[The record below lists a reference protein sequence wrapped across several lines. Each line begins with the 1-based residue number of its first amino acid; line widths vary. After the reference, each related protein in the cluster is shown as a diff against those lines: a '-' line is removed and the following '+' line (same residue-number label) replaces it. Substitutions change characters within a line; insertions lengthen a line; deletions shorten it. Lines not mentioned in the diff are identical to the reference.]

1 MDGLIVLVFIFG
13 AMVGSFLNVCIAR
26 IPNDESIVHP
36 RSRCPAC
43 KKPIAAYDNIPIVSY
58 LWLRGRCRGCRVGI
72 SLRYPLVESLM
83 GILAAALYWNF
94 GLGLAFFSFFV
105 FCASLVVI
113 SFIDFDVRIVPNVI
127 SLPGIIIGLLFSLLA
142 AYVIPDPSLAIP
154 TPLSALLGVLI
165 GGGFLLATALI
176 YEKLRGREGMGMGD
190 VKLLA
195 MIGAFLGGEAIFLT
209 LFLASLTGAVVGLA
223 SGGGRHAKIP
233 FGPFL
238 CSGALIYLFFGRG
251 IMLFSAP

>member
-1 MDGLIVLVFIFG
+1 MMIVPLVFIFG

-26 IPNDESIVHP
+26 LPNDESVVHP
-36 RSRCPAC
+36 RSRCPKC
-43 KKPIAAYDNIPIVSY
+43 QQPIAAYDNIPILSY
-58 LWLRGRCRGCRVGI
+58 LLLRGRCRGCGVAI
-72 SLRYPLVESLM
+72 SLRYPIVEMLM
-83 GILAAALYWNF
+83 GLLAVALFWQF
-94 GLGLAFFSFFV
+94 GLGLAFVSFFL
-105 FCASLVVI
+105 FTAALLVI
-113 SFIDFDVRIVPNVI
+113 SFVDFDVRIVPNVI
-127 SLPGIIIGLLFSLLA
+127 SLPGIVVGLLFSLLA
-142 AYVIPDPSLAIP
+142 AYVTPDPAIP

-176 YEKLRGREGMGMGD
+176 YEKFRGREGMGMGD

-209 LFLASLTGAVVGLA
+209 LFLASLTGAIVGLA
-223 SGGGRHAKIP
+223 SGGGRYAKIP

-251 IMLFSAP
+251 IMLFSFS

>member
-1 MDGLIVLVFIFG
+1 MIAPLVFIFG

-26 IPNDESIVHP
+26 IPNDESIVQP
-36 RSRCPAC
+36 RSRCPGC
-43 KKPIAAYDNIPIVSY
+43 KKAIAAYDNIPILSY
-58 LWLRGRCRGCRVGI
+58 LLLRGRCRGCGTGI
-72 SLRYPLVESLM
+72 SLRYPLVELLM
-83 GILAAALYWNF
+83 GILAVALYWRF
-94 GLGLAFFSFFV
+94 GLGLAFISFFV
-105 FCASLVVI
+105 FCAGLVVI
-113 SFIDFDVRIVPNVI
+113 SFIDIDVRIVPNGI
-127 SLPGIIIGLLFSLLA
+127 SLPGIVIGLLFSLLA
-142 AYVIPDPSLAIP
+142 AYVIPDPVSVIP

-176 YEKLRGREGMGMGD
+176 YEKLRGQEGMGMGD

-223 SGGGRHAKIP
+223 SGGGRYAKIP

-238 CSGALIYLFFGRG
+238 CSGAVIYLFFGRG
-251 IMLFSAP
+251 LMLFSFD

>member
-1 MDGLIVLVFIFG
+1 MIIFLLVFIFG

-26 IPNDESIVHP
+26 LPNDESIVHP
-36 RSRCPAC
+36 RSRCPQC
-43 KKPIAAYDNIPIVSY
+43 KKAIAAYDNIPILSY
-58 LWLRGRCRGCRVGI
+58 LILRGRCRGCSMGI
-72 SLRYPLVESLM
+72 SLRYPLVEFLM
-83 GILAAALYWNF
+83 GVLAAALFWRF
-94 GLGLAFFSFFV
+94 GLGLAFVSYFIFS
-105 FCASLVVI
+105 AALVVI
-113 SFIDFDVRIVPNVI
+113 SFIDIDVRIVPNVI
-127 SLPGIIIGLLFSLLA
+127 SLPGIVIGLLFSLLA
-142 AYVIPDPSLAIP
+142 AYVTSDPSSAIP

-223 SGGGRHAKIP
+223 SGGGRYAKIP

-238 CSGALIYLFFGRG
+238 CSGALIYLFFGQG
-251 IMLFSAP
+251 IMVLTFD